1 MEFLELLLISIG
13 IILGGLF
20 LDGYL
25 NNQVILYGMMVG
37 SVVLFLLGSILSVTA
52 LFCFHGKFDSK

>member
-1 MEFLELLLISIG
+1 M
-13 IILGGLF
+13 ILGGLF

-37 SVVLFLLGSILSVTA
+37 SAVLFLLGSILSVTA
-52 LFCFHGKFDSK
+52 IILYSMVNLIRNYK